1 MVCADTSFLFSLYG
15 SDANTARALRC
26 VTLSGQALTLT
37 ALNEFESENAIRFA
51 AFRKAISKAD
61 AQAFLAAFTADVAAG
76 HLRVV
81 PCNLAAT
88 VREARRLSAQH
99 TILGGPRSFDILH
112 VAAALEL
119 GAKEFRTFDACQTA
133 LAEAENLTVKP

>member
-26 VTLSGQALTLT
+26 VTQSGQALTLT
-37 ALNEFESENAIRFA
+37 ALNEFELENAIRFA

-61 AQAFLAAFTADVAAG
+61 AQAFLAAFAADVAAG

-88 VREARRLSAQH
+88 VREAKRLSAQH
-99 TILGGPRSFDILH
+99 TIPGGHRSFDILH

-119 GAKEFRTFDACQTA
+119 GAKEFLTFDARQAA
-133 LAEAENLTVKP
+133 LAEAENLPVKP